1 MIEEALL
8 PFDGMALRHD
18 PLEGHDCSAQAN
30 RMIPS
35 SDKMNVV
42 RHDGQ
47 AE

>member
-1 MIEEALL
+1 MVEEPML
-8 PFDGMALRHD
+8 PLDGMALGD
-18 PLEGHDCSAQAN
+18 DAFEGLDRSAQAN

-42 RHDGQ
+42 RHDSQ